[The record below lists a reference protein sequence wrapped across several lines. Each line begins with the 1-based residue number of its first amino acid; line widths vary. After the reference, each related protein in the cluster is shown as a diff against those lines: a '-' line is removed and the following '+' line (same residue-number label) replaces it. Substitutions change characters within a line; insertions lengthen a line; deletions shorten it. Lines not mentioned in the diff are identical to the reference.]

1 MTRGVDLSKQKRL
14 DLYVFVWFCGRQG
27 KIISNSLEVKTMKSF
42 FGMAAA
48 VLLVVSLLFVAAPD
62 AAQAQAVSLSKMQT
76 LKQNADAA
84 LIVVVKVKEKH
95 KGNKHWK
102 TLHHHAEQNAMV
114 AAWYMELVQ
123 SGQEVFEEDAD
134 ACGFV
139 ADDLLKA
146 MSFFG
151 AGRMDMVERLTI
163 KIEIR
168 INGMP
173 IARAAAAVVIKVDF
187 RGQTLDGRTI
197 IIISERKRGGG
208 VIVVNTGGNGG
219 GNDNGNGG
227 GGNNGGDNGGGGGG
241 GDEECKET
249 TKVEVSRECVKG
261 ESKVSYKITV
271 KCKNRTYDK
280 TVVLVVGR
288 CGDCVIDADCDDHNS
303 CTDDKC
309 WDGRCWH
316 STTGNP
322 SPSAPNQCQK

>member
-1 MTRGVDLSKQKRL
+1 
-14 DLYVFVWFCGRQG
+14 
-27 KIISNSLEVKTMKSF
+27 MKSF

-48 VLLVVSLLFVAAPD
+48 ALLVVSLLFVAAPD
-62 AAQAQAVSLSKMQT
+62 AAQAGGVKFSRIQAIK
-76 LKQNADAA
+76 KHADNA
-84 LIVVVKVKEKH
+84 LIVVIQEHEKKKEDRQLKV
-95 KGNKHWK
+95 
-102 TLHHHAEQNAMV
+102 LRRHAEQNAEV

-123 SGQEVFEEDAD
+123 AGEEVFESDAE
-134 ACGFV
+134 ACGSV

-168 INGMP
+168 IQLMP
-173 IARAAAAVVIKVDF
+173 TAKAAAAIVIKVQVK
-187 RGQTLDGRTI
+187 GQSLNNRTI
-197 IIISERKRGGG
+197 LVITQRKKGGVVIVINGGG
-208 VIVVNTGGNGG
+208 NNNGG

-227 GGNNGGDNGGGGGG
+227 GNNGNGGDNGGGGGG

-316 STTGNP
+316 SKTGNP
-322 SPSAPNQCQK
+322 SPSAPEQCQK

>member
-1 MTRGVDLSKQKRL
+1 MRPHG
-14 DLYVFVWFCGRQG
+14 FVAAGEHIF
-27 KIISNSLEVKTMKSF
+27 INSLEVKTMKSF
-42 FGMAAA
+42 FGIAAA

-62 AAQAQAVSLSKMQT
+62 AAEAKGVSRGKMQT
-76 LKQNADAA
+76 IKQHADAA
-84 LIVVVKVKEKH
+84 LIVVVKEQEKH
-95 KGNKHWK
+95 KKNRHWK
-102 TLHHHAEQNAMV
+102 ALHHHAEQNAMV

-134 ACGFV
+134 ACDF
-139 ADDLLKA
+139 AAKDIEKA
-146 MSFFG
+146 LSFFL
-151 AGRMDMVERLTI
+151 AGRVNMVEQLI
-163 KIEIR
+163 VKIEIR

-173 IARAAAAVVIKVDF
+173 TARAAAAVVIKVDF
-187 RGQTLDGRTI
+187 KRQTLDGRTI

-208 VIVVNTGGNGG
+208 VIVINTGGNGG
-219 GNDNGNGG
+219 GNNGGGDNG
-227 GGNNGGDNGGGGGG
+227 GGNNGGGDNGGGNNGGGDNGGGGG

-280 TVVLVVGR
+280 TVVLVGGS
-288 CGDCVIDADCDDHNS
+288 CGGCVIDADCDDHNS